1 MGCIKLAILGKAQI
15 KKQKKSNM
23 DFKIGDRVEAMDD
36 TITGIVQEINHK
48 KITVLSEDGFLLVY
62 EATDLIK
69 IIENRNLTVSNF
81 EVAQIKSEKAMGKRK
96 KAPSIKPKERTAPKM
111 EVDLHIHQLVPSERG
126 MSNHEML
133 NIQLATAKRQL
144 EFAIRKRI
152 QKVVFIHGV
161 GEGVLKEEL
170 QYLFGRYDN
179 VKYYDAD
186 YQKYGL
192 GATEVYI
199 YQNTN
204 S

>member
-1 MGCIKLAILGKAQI
+1 MTVFQ
-15 KKQKKSNM
+15 
-23 DFKIGDRVEAMDD
+23 IGDTVETLDD
-36 TITGIVQEINHK
+36 TIVGIVMHIDGFA
-48 KITVLSEDGFLLVY
+48 ITIESEDGFSLTYSNSELVKVS
-62 EATDLIK
+62 DDIK
-69 IIENRNLTVSNF
+69 VSNY
-81 EVAQIKSEKAMGKRK
+81 EVAQIKSEKEIPKKRR
-96 KAPSIKPKERTAPKM
+96 AEVVKPKERNIPKM
-111 EVDLHIHQLVPSERG
+111 EVDLHIHQLTNSSRG

-133 NIQLATAKRQL
+133 NLQMDTAKRQL

-161 GEGVLKEEL
+161 GEGILKEEL
-170 QYLFGRYDN
+170 EFLFGRYEN

-199 YQNTN
+199 YQN